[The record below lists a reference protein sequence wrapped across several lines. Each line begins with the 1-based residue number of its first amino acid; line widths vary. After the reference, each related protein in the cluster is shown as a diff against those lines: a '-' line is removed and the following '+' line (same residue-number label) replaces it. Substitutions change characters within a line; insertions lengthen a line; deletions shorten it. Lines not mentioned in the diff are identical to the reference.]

1 MITSLQGHEGEVTDQ
16 KEMLTIAT
24 GFYKTL
30 FGYEAKPNI
39 HLKSSFWNDEE
50 KLSEEENTM
59 LSSPLSEEEIRTA
72 IFDSYADGAPG
83 PDGFPFLFY
92 QRFWDLIKNDF
103 MALVKDFEEGRL
115 DINRLNY
122 VMLILIPKETDD
134 IEMRKFKPIAL
145 INCSFKNFRKALNN
159 RLIKI
164 IDRLISTN
172 QTAFI
177 QGRYILESVVAAHE
191 IIH

>member
-1 MITSLQGHEGEVTDQ
+1 
-16 KEMLTIAT
+16 MLNIAT
-24 GFYKTL
+24 DFYKTL

-122 VMLILIPKETDD
+122 VM
-134 IEMRKFKPIAL
+134 
-145 INCSFKNFRKALNN
+145 
-159 RLIKI
+159 
-164 IDRLISTN
+164 
-172 QTAFI
+172 
-177 QGRYILESVVAAHE
+177 
-191 IIH
+191 